1 MSGLAAI
8 DWADQ
13 TRRDRIR
20 AYAIQPNVLG
30 PRGVRYEL
38 GGLLLADS
46 SLSGTYYGTTRCS
59 GKLTL
64 LSEQGRG
71 WDRNSFVRLVH
82 EIVGTDYVRTLGTF
96 VVTDDQTKTST
107 GATTTELTLQ
117 SALYALKVDALPRSF
132 VVRRGASWLQA
143 IAQLLDAVGRPRDI
157 VATDRRCGA
166 DTVYETGKG
175 RLDALMAMC
184 SAGGYRADV
193 DGIGRVTIRDYHMPV
208 HRTRSFSLDMT
219 SGRGLV
225 HDGVSFSTDWLGRP
239 SLVVANQKWS
249 DQVNGKT
256 VESEIIGTASVGPGA
271 DNHPSKRGYTVARYV
286 SIQDDKAHRTN
297 AFVNQ
302 QAKATLDSDQWEDAE
317 FEVTTQYLPVW
328 EGDVGTITLPAGA
341 SYGGYSGTVA
351 VVVKSADLDLGKMQL
366 KMTLKVV
373 NARDTEGDD

>member
-1 MSGLAAI
+1 MEV
-8 DWADQ
+8 DWSDQ

-20 AYAIQPNVLG
+20 AYVVQPTNLDVT
-30 PRGVRYEL
+30 RYEL
-38 GGLLLADS
+38 GGVLASES
-46 SLSGTYYGTTRCS
+46 SLSGTYYGSTRCS

-64 LSEQGRG
+64 LSGDWRG
-71 WDRNSFVRLVH
+71 WDRNGFVRIVH
-82 EIVGTDYVRTLGTF
+82 EVEGTSYSRELGTF
-96 VVTDDQTKTST
+96 IVGDDQVSWEGGSAKV
-107 GATTTELTLQ
+107 GLTLQ
-117 SALYALKVDALPRSF
+117 SALYALKSDVLPHSL
-132 VVRRGASWLQA
+132 VVRRGASWTQA
-143 IAQLLDAVGRPRDI
+143 IRQLLDAVHRPC
-157 VATDRRCGA
+157 VVSATDRRCGA

-175 RLDALMAMC
+175 RLDSLMAMC

-193 DGIGRVTIRDYHMPV
+193 DGHGRVTIRDYRMPV
-208 HRTRSFSLDMT
+208 ARTRTFSLDMT
-219 SGRGLV
+219 SPSGLV

-256 VESEIIGTASVGPGA
+256 VEREIIGTASVGPGA
-271 DNHPSKRGYTVARYV
+271 ANHPSKRGYTVARYV